1 MSTPPPAEITQNA
14 AWERAGQVTL
24 SVLIPFLKDDPSA
37 LLAELE
43 AIAPGDVEICVLDDG
58 TGDSALTQRLSA
70 QVAAMSCPAR
80 LLTLARNAGRASG
93 RNILAGAA
101 RGGHLL
107 FVDSDMLPDDP
118 AYLLRWR
125 EHASRDNPAV
135 AFGGFSLKRAPDS
148 ARHAL
153 HRAIAAHGECLDA
166 AQRARDPAKHV
177 FTSNLLVRRDVLGA
191 HAFDDSFSGWGWEDV
206 EWAMRVA
213 RHHDIV
219 HIDNTASHLGLDTPE
234 ALVAKY
240 EQSPANFARMIARQP
255 EVVSRYPSYRVARMI
270 RALPRPLRHRLRR
283 LLRAAVL
290 GALLPMRLRARALRL
305 YRAAL
310 YAEVVR

>member
-1 MSTPPPAEITQNA
+1 VSAPAPVAYVQNA
-14 AWERAGQVTL
+14 ARERGAPVSL
-24 SVLIPFLKDDPSA
+24 SVLIPFFKDDPSA

-43 AIAPGDVEICVLDDG
+43 AMAPEGVEICLLDDG
-58 TGDSALTQRLSA
+58 TGDSALTRRLA
-70 QVAAMSCPAR
+70 EQVTAMTCPAR
-80 LLTLARNAGRASG
+80 LITLVRNAGRASG

-118 AYLLRWR
+118 GYLLRWR
-125 EHASRDNPAV
+125 ELASRDNPAV

-148 ARHAL
+148 APFAL

-177 FTSNLLVRRDVLGA
+177 FTSNLLVRRDVLDA

-213 RHHDIV
+213 RHHHIV

-240 EQSPANFARMIARQP
+240 EQSPANFARMIARHP

-270 RALPRPLRHRLRR
+270 RALPLRSVFRR
-283 LLRAAVL
+283 ILRAAVL
-290 GALLPMRLRARALRL
+290 ASSLPGRVRARLLRL